1 MGAMSL
7 TVGPSLKG
15 TRSLGCGM
23 TYCLGILLPQGLVL
37 ASDSRSNAGV
47 DQVVRVCKLNLMPAA
62 EGRVIAIQSS
72 GNLATTQAVVTRLY
86 EAFGSGDAAHDLSLA
101 RTMFEAAGIV
111 GAHLR
116 SSIVADG
123 KFVDPYGDPGG
134 NFLVSGQ
141 IEGERPR
148 LFQIYAAGNF
158 VEATDR
164 SPFLQIGE
172 TKYGKPILDR
182 SLTPRHPL
190 DEAAKLAL
198 LSFDATIRSNL
209 SVGLPLDLLAYRADT
224 FTANL
229 VTIDEDDAYWN
240 AMRQAYSQGLSVL
253 VAGLPPPPAAWGA

>member
-1 MGAMSL
+1 
-7 TVGPSLKG
+7 
-15 TRSLGCGM
+15 M

-47 DQVVRVCKLNLMPAA
+47 DQVVRVSKLNLMPSAKD
-62 EGRVIAIQSS
+62 RVIAIQSS
-72 GNLATTQAVVTRLY
+72 GNLATTQAVVTTLH
-86 EAFGSGDAAHDLSLA
+86 EAFGSGDAAHDLGLA

-111 GAHLR
+111 GAQLR
-116 SSIVADG
+116 NHIAADG
-123 KFVDPYGDPGG
+123 KFVEPYGDPAG

-141 IEGERPR
+141 IAGEHPR

-158 VEATDR
+158 VEATSR

-182 SLTPRHPL
+182 SLTPQCPL

-209 SVGLPLDLLAYRADT
+209 SVGLPIDLLAYRADS
-224 FTANL
+224 FTENL
-229 VTIDEDDAYWN
+229 VTIEEDDPYWN
-240 AMRQAYSQGLSVL
+240 ALRRAYSEGLAGL
-253 VAGLPPPPAAWGA
+253 VAGLPPPPTAWGV